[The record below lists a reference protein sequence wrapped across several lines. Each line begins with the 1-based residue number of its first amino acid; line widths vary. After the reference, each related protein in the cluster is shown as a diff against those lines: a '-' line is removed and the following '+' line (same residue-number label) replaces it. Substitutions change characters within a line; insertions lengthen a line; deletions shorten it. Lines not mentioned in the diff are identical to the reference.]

1 MTRIEPQPWMTEPST
16 RTLVGALTDA
26 GIAARFVGGCVR
38 DAILQRTIADIDIA
52 TPARPE
58 EVSAAL
64 RKAGIKVVPTGVEHG
79 TVTAVVPPRHFEI
92 TTLRRDVETFGRQAK
107 VAFDADWSEDAARRD
122 FTINAIYL
130 DPDGTLH
137 DPVGGLTD
145 LNAHRV
151 RFVGEPATRI
161 AEDVL
166 RVLRYY
172 RFEARFGS
180 GAGDAAARAACRAAA
195 RSLVKLSAERVAQEL
210 SRLLKVADPLPA
222 LRMMREDGVL
232 AVVLPE
238 ATRLDRLSRLIELEG
253 SGGLRSRPDPPP
265 PAGEGGDAL
274 LRLAAAIDVDAAAAV
289 AMAERLRL
297 SNAQRDR
304 LVGLAQPWPI
314 DPAGDARAQ
323 RLAIY
328 RLGASRYGDLSMLA
342 AAEGIIDEGA
352 LRNMLTLVDTWPC
365 PTFPLAGR
373 DVAALGIPPGPR
385 IGRLLAAVRA
395 WWEAGDF
402 TADRA
407 ACLARL
413 KELAAE

>member
-38 DAILQRTIADIDIA
+38 DAILKRTIADIDIA

-92 TTLRRDVETFGRQAK
+92 TTLRRDVETYGRQAK

-210 SRLLKVADPLPA
+210 LRLLKVADPLPA

-253 SGGLRSRPDPPP
+253 SGGLRPHPNPPP

-328 RLGASRYGDLSMLA
+328 RLGASRYGDLAMLA

-373 DVAALGIPPGPR
+373 DVTALGIPPSPR